1 MRKNTKKNRF
11 ILSNEI
17 IVEYLYLEIE
27 KEFIYYLRFN
37 EKSRDWIII

>member
-1 MRKNTKKNRF
+1 MRKNKKKRF
-11 ILSNEI
+11 IVSNEI